1 MEQDSVTIT
10 INQKEGSIGS
20 TESRSIE
27 EGAIVHKPRTFYN
40 IYRIYIHFLI
50 WLGLTGFLCAS
61 YALQI
66 PKGYNQELLVLG
78 IIYLYITLY
87 IIFCHV
93 STTLVTRPVVMTL
106 NSVSS
111 TLEKFLTPKKRSII
125 YGILVTLIIVS
136 IVFSFPESQD
146 SPRLKR
152 LVSLFGMFVFIIM
165 TFAAS
170 VHRQHVQ
177 WNTISTAILLQF
189 LLALFVFRT
198 SVGHDLFRW
207 VSAFVETFLHN
218 AYYGSEFVFG
228 TTAANAGTFALNVF
242 PALIFFASVVQ
253 MLYYLGTIQWVLS
266 KVSVVFIYLLG
277 ISGAESV
284 VAIASPFLG
293 CCENP
298 LLIQPL
304 LRRLTKSEIHQIM
317 TSGFATIS
325 GSVLYGYIS
334 MGVSGQALLT
344 SCIMSI
350 PCSVAISKLRYPE
363 TEISETKEKIQV
375 HVDEETTNLLQA
387 AGKGADIGIK
397 ISFLILANIIS
408 ILAILYATNQFLT
421 WLGNFVNINEL
432 TLQLITGYIFVPIAW
447 LIGADNKDLVLV
459 GRLMATKIWSNE
471 FIAFQQLTNEYKG
484 QLTLRSELVSTYA
497 LCGFANFGSVGMQ
510 VGVMGALTP
519 TRLDDI
525 SQLAISALICGSLST
540 WLSAA
545 VAGMLL

>member
-10 INQKEGSIGS
+10 ISQKEGSVGS
-20 TESRSIE
+20 TESHSIE
-27 EGAIVHKPRTFYN
+27 EGATAHRSRTFYN
-40 IYRIYIHFLI
+40 LYRIYIHFLI

-66 PKGYNQELLVLG
+66 PKGYSQELLVLG

-93 STTLVTRPVVMTL
+93 PTTLVTRPIVTTL
-106 NSVSS
+106 KFVSS

-125 YGILVTLIIVS
+125 YSILVTLIIVS
-136 IVFSFPESQD
+136 IVFSFPESQN

-152 LVSLFGMFVFIIM
+152 LVSLFGIFVFIII
-165 TFAAS
+165 TFATS

-198 SVGHDLFRW
+198 SVGHSLFQW
-207 VSAFVETFLHN
+207 ISAFVETFLHN
-218 AYYGSEFVFG
+218 AHYGSEFVFG
-228 TTAANAGTFALNVF
+228 TAAANAGTFALNVF
-242 PALIFFASVVQ
+242 PALIFFSSVVQ

-266 KVSVVFIYLLG
+266 KVSVIFIHLLG

-293 CCENP
+293 CCENT

-304 LRRLTKSEIHQIM
+304 LRRLTKSEIHQIL

-363 TEISETKEKIQV
+363 TEISETKEKILV
-375 HVDEETTNLLQA
+375 HVDESTTNLLQA
-387 AGKGADIGIK
+387 AGNGADLGIK
-397 ISFLILANIIS
+397 ISFLIIANIIS
-408 ILAILYATNQFLT
+408 ILAILYAANQFLT

-510 VGVMGALTP
+510 VGVMGALAP
-519 TRLDDI
+519 SRLDDI
-525 SQLAISALICGSLST
+525 SQLAISALICGSMST